1 MKVALVT
8 GASSGIGYEIAKTLL
23 NMNYEV
29 YGVARNFIKNETKI
43 FEDYENFFPIVCDLA
58 KLDELEKTL
67 HSLKKIKFDLIVNS
81 AGLAYFGLHEEINI
95 AKIKN
100 MISVNLQAPLVISQ
114 YFLRTLKEN
123 KGTIINISSVTAN
136 KESPLACVYSAT
148 KAGLSQFSKSL
159 FEEVRKNDVKVITIY
174 PDMTKT
180 NFYQNNTYFECDD
193 DEKSILGSGSSG
205 NSTFVEI
212 EDYKLLVDT
221 GFSCKKTEE
230 KLEMIGKKLSDISAI
245 LITHEHS
252 DHINGAGVI
261 ARKYDIPIYIT
272 PESYKAGVGKLG
284 EIDKSLIKFIDGSF
298 ILDDKVK
305 VSPFDVMHDAE
316 RTIGFKL
323 ESQLNKKIAIS
334 TDIGY
339 ITNIVREYFK
349 DVDAMVIESNYDFNT
364 LMNCS
369 YPWNLKERVKSRN
382 GHLSNNECAKF
393 IKEMYTDKL
402 KKVFLAHV
410 SKDSNHLNIIKETLE
425 DEFTG
430 MLRKPNCEITS
441 QDKVTKLFTIE

>member
-1 MKVALVT
+1 
-8 GASSGIGYEIAKTLL
+8 
-23 NMNYEV
+23 MN
-29 YGVARNFIKNETKI
+29 I
-43 FEDYENFFPIVCDLA
+43 
-58 KLDELEKTL
+58 
-67 HSLKKIKFDLIVNS
+67 
-81 AGLAYFGLHEEINI
+81 
-95 AKIKN
+95 
-100 MISVNLQAPLVISQ
+100 
-114 YFLRTLKEN
+114 
-123 KGTIINISSVTAN
+123 
-136 KESPLACVYSAT
+136 
-148 KAGLSQFSKSL
+148 
-159 FEEVRKNDVKVITIY
+159 
-174 PDMTKT
+174 
-180 NFYQNNTYFECDD
+180 
-193 DEKSILGSGSSG
+193 SILGSGSSG

-410 SKDSNHLNIIKETLE
+410 SKDSNHLSIIKETLE

-430 MLRKPNCEITS
+430 MLRKPNCELGSVGIETLPKDKQEIYIGMGNRNADVLFIGNDPKLYLSEDYKVEAQSSGEFLIRLFDLAGIVPEAYYITTL
-441 QDKVTKLFTIE
+441 TKREVKIKNFDEEEKKILLDLLNMQIALISPKIIVFLGKEVAQMIENREVDLEKERGKFKKWKGDIECYLTYDVETVIKARNESGKKAAVATNFWLDIKNIKERLDHNE